1 MWPTRIVDT
10 ACFATQAAENIRFRQ
25 IYWSSRNYTYREFA
39 GTNAGQ
45 ILNAV
50 TARGLVMESML
61 LVRSTVM
68 CVRYNVIK
76 CS

>member
-1 MWPTRIVDT
+1 MY
-10 ACFATQAAENIRFRQ
+10 N
-25 IYWSSRNYTYREFA
+25 REFA

-68 CVRYNVIK
+68 CVR
-76 CS
+76 